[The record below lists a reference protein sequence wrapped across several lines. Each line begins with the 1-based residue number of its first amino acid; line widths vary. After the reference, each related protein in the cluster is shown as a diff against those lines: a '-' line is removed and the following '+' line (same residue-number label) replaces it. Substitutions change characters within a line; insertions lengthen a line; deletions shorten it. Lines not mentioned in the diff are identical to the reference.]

1 MKELARGCRP
11 RSRTLSSA
19 SASQMRQDDLSVTH
33 FPVVW
38 DRWTERVEARDLR
51 GVVRDRRAVRDD
63 RIRMADA
70 LEAIPGVRRDRHQRV
85 VALADEQLL
94 QLALGR
100 GAVAVVEED
109 KLDRAVRDGVVD
121 GHPLVEMPALDDPRV
136 DGREIDLAEPLEV
149 RIVRSE

>member
-1 MKELARGCRP
+1 MNEFASGCIP
-11 RSRTLSSA
+11 RSRMSS
-19 SASQMRQDDLSVTH
+19 SRSDRQIRQADLSVAY
-33 FPVVW
+33 FPVV
-38 DRWTERVEARDLR
+38 RNLRTERVEARDLR
-51 GVVRDRRAVRDD
+51 GVVRDRRGVRDD

-70 LEAIPGVRRDRHQRV
+70 LEAIPDVGRDRHQRV
-85 VALADEQLL
+85 VALADEHLL

-121 GHPLVEMPALDDPRV
+121 GHPLVEMPTLDDARV
-136 DGREIDLAEPLEV
+136 DGREVDLAESLEV